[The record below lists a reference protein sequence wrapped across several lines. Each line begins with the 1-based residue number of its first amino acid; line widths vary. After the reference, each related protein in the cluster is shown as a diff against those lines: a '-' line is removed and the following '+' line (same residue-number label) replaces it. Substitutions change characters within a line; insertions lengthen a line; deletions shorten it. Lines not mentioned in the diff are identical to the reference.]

1 MQCTRPRPLKKRARA
16 AASITLLISAS
27 IAAQSPSGLQERVVF
42 HEYSPL
48 ASEVT
53 VVRRLLSPLAAG
65 QIERSLQESRQQLR
79 EQSIDLAAEGFTVY
93 VPRVAPAHGYAL
105 LVFVPPWPE
114 ARLPSGWAAVLD
126 RYGVIFVSARNSGN
140 EANDLGRR
148 APLALLAAYN
158 LMSRY
163 PVDAERVYVGGFSG
177 GARVALRLA
186 LAYPDLFHGALLNAG
201 SDPLDAGPPTPPS
214 PQLLQQF
221 QESSRL
227 VYVTGERD
235 TVHLNM
241 DADSLRSLH
250 QWCVFDAEA
259 EDTLAAAHAVADA
272 NAFGRALNAL
282 LHPAPPAVGKLTA
295 CRAAI
300 AQRVA
305 EQLKEVAALI
315 ASDQRA
321 DAQKLLLA
329 IDRHFGGVAAPQSL
343 ELQSQ
348 LGWQLPAH

>member
-1 MQCTRPRPLKKRARA
+1 MKRTRPRPLKKRARA
-16 AASITLLISAS
+16 AALIALLISAS
-27 IAAQSPSGLQERVVF
+27 TAAQSPTGLQEGVVF

-48 ASEVT
+48 ASESE

-114 ARLPSGWAAVLD
+114 ARLPPGWAAVLD
-126 RYGVIFVSARNSGN
+126 RDEVIFVSARNSGN

-163 PVDAERVYVGGFSG
+163 PVDAQKVYVGGFSG

-201 SDPLDAGPPTPPS
+201 SDPLDAGPPSPPS

-259 EDTLAAAHAVADA
+259 EVTLGAAHEVAAAS
-272 NAFGRALNAL
+272 AFGRALNAL
-282 LHPAPPAVGKLTA
+282 LHPAPAPAGKLTA

-300 AQRVA
+300 AQQVA
-305 EQLKEVAALI
+305 GQLKEVAALI
-315 ASDQRA
+315 ASEHRA
-321 DAQKLLLA
+321 DAQKLLLE

-343 ELQSQ
+343 ELESQ
-348 LGWQLPAH
+348 LGWQFPAR